1 MIITIIATA
10 LIQCVARTHPGWMT
24 VTADGMARS
33 SLAAR
38 LDIFIPR
45 LFLSRGRY
53 PSIRQALPVRY
64 CNPGY
69 VIDVSSASR
78 SRKSEPGCP
87 GSLSPFLLG
96 DRQERR
102 CYEGI
107 STVSTTWMTPLD

>member
-1 MIITIIATA
+1 
-10 LIQCVARTHPGWMT
+10 MT

-78 SRKSEPGCP
+78 PRKASRVAPARVQRSCWGQAGKA
-87 GSLSPFLLG
+87 LLRRHQHG
-96 DRQERR
+96 VDHVDDAVRLIHIRDRDGGR
-102 CYEGI
+102 I
-107 STVSTTWMTPLD
+107 PLGVDDRHL